1 MSQWQEVL
9 CENDIN
15 YTCNPDLITFECGV
29 DNHSIEHVRSI
40 CYRIHDRLKQTRLIV
55 TLPTTVSETEE
66 NEEIA
71 DCVKINL
78 SKDVAFESRLR
89 FNVALQLDDDNWMRS
104 EQERKKANFIIDFTR
119 KLEHWLHERQI
130 ESINCVY
137 KELTQMPIES
147 TGQWFAEKWNMWL
160 RDELERYITSNADQ
174 YAMFDL
180 KGWVERHAP
189 WRCDGLIDIGLVN
202 DNDRYDALLRTLRA
216 AQVVKE
222 ESIGDNDSLP
232 PALHIDQ

>member
-1 MSQWQEVL
+1 MSQWQEVM

-15 YTCNPDLITFECGV
+15 YTCNPDLITFECS
-29 DNHSIEHVRSI
+29 DNHSIEHVRTT

-55 TLPTTVSETEE
+55 TLPTTVPDGDDVED
-66 NEEIA
+66 IA

-78 SKDVAFESRLR
+78 SKDLAFESRLR

-104 EQERKKANFIIDFTR
+104 EQERKKANFIIDFAH
-119 KLEHWLHERQI
+119 KLEQWLSERRI
-130 ESINCVY
+130 ESISCA
-137 KELTQMPIES
+137 ELTQMPIES

-160 RDELERYITSNADQ
+160 RDELERHMTCNADQ

-189 WRCDGLIDIGLVN
+189 WRCDGLVDIGLVN
-202 DNDRYDALLRTLRA
+202 DSDRYDALLRTLRA

-222 ESIGDNDSLP
+222 ESIDDNDSLP
-232 PALHIDQ
+232 PALYIDQ